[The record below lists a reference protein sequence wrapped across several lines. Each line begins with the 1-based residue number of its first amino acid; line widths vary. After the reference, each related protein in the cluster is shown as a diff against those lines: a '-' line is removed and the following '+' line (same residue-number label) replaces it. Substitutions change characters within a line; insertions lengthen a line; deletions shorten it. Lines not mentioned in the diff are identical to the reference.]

1 MVPILAIT
9 FYSCVEILFHVLL
22 YLWVNVKGFLAFNRL
37 EQQIIKI
44 NFCSSIYF
52 YGIKVDHVSFFL
64 RSLVMSLVN
73 FEKEKRC

>member
-44 NFCSSIYF
+44 NFCAVSI
-52 YGIKVDHVSFFL
+52 S
-64 RSLVMSLVN
+64 M
-73 FEKEKRC
+73 E